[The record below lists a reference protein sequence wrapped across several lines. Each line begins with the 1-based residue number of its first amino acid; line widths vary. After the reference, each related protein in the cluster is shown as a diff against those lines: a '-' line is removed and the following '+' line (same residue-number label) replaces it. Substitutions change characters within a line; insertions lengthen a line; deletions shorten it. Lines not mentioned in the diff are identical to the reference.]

1 MKNLIPL
8 FLAILFIGAGCVFQ
22 KPDLAVDSG
31 EAIATPRMETFFAV
45 VTAFDDA
52 TKAATV
58 ELADGSFEQ
67 AQAGAVSTID
77 GTSVGMLF
85 ALEGTRDPS
94 TRIVDLSSATKREQ
108 NLLVVSPEPK
118 STVTSPLIVTGFGRT
133 FEQTFGW
140 RITDSAGTVVA
151 SGFDM
156 TDAAGMGQFGPF
168 SFEVFLPALASQ
180 DFTLQVFESSA
191 KDGSDQSVVT
201 VALKL
206 LSLKTTTVD
215 VYFRNSRMVSRDCSA
230 AYPVKRSMAETS
242 AVGRASVYELLK
254 GPTADEKK
262 LGYLSQIPAGTTL
275 SSLVISNGV
284 AKADFS
290 ASLTATRY
298 PCVDGAMVR
307 QISQTLEQFDT
318 VDSAEITVVGTPFVS
333 MK

>member
-22 KPDLAVDSG
+22 KPVEIIDSG
-31 EAIATPRMETFFAV
+31 TAIATPRAETFAAV

-52 TKAATV
+52 SKLATV
-58 ELADGSFEQ
+58 QLADGSLEQ

-77 GTSVGMLF
+77 AASVGNLF
-85 ALEGTRDPS
+85 SLEGTRDPS
-94 TRIVDLSSATKREQ
+94 TRVVDLSSATRREQ

-133 FEQTFGW
+133 FEQTLFW
-140 RITDSAGTVVA
+140 RIKDSSGAVVA
-151 SGFDM
+151 TGFSM
-156 TDAAGMGQFGPF
+156 TQAADIGQFGPF

-201 VALKL
+201 VALNL
-206 LSLKTTTVD
+206 LSLKTTD
-215 VYFRNSRMVSRDCSA
+215 VSIFFRNTQMASRDCSA
-230 AYPVKRSMAETS
+230 AYPVTRTMAQTS
-242 AVGRASVYELLK
+242 AVGRASIYEMLK
-254 GPTADEKK
+254 GPTAEEKK
-262 LGYLSQIPAGTTL
+262 LGYLTQIPAGVTL
-275 SSLVISNGV
+275 NSLVISNGV

-290 ASLTATRY
+290 ALLRPTRY
-298 PCVDGAMVR
+298 PCVDGAMSR

-318 VDSAEITVVGTPFVS
+318 VDSAEITVSGAPFAS
-333 MK
+333 K

>member
-22 KPDLAVDSG
+22 KPEMAVNSG
-31 EAIATPRMETFFAV
+31 EAIATPRVETFFAV

-52 TKAATV
+52 AKVATV
-58 ELADGSFEQ
+58 RLADGSSEQ

-94 TRIVDLSSATKREQ
+94 TRIVDLSSATPRDQ

-118 STVTSPLIVTGFGRT
+118 STVTSPLMVTGFGRT

-140 RITDSAGTVVA
+140 RIKDSAGTVVA

-156 TDAAGMGQFGPF
+156 TDAASMGQFGPF

-180 DFTLQVFESSA
+180 SFTLQVFESSA

-201 VALKL
+201 VALNL

-215 VYFRNSRMVSRDCSA
+215 VYFRNPKMTSRDCSA
-230 AYPVKRSMAETS
+230 AYPVKRSMAQTS
-242 AVGRASVYELLK
+242 AVGRASIYEMLK

-262 LGYLSQIPAGTTL
+262 LGYVTQIPGDVSLL
-275 SSLVISNGV
+275 SLIISNGE

-290 ASLTATRY
+290 SQLRITRNA
-298 PCVDGAMVR
+298 CVDNSVR
-307 QISQTLEQFDT
+307 HQIEQTLEQFDT
-318 VDSAEITVVGTPFVS
+318 VDAVEINVEGKLFGKS
-333 MK
+333 